1 MTSLAEVRGYRTSV
15 DGLTLAMV
23 TELELFL
30 SQFDLSTV
38 DPATLRQALIEYL
51 PGIIGPYADAADV
64 LASGWFQE
72 VVEAGGIR
80 ATVVQ
85 SPDLAPA
92 RVEALSR
99 WVVRPLTEQS
109 NSTVLSLLAG
119 AAQRIVADAGR
130 DVIRES
136 VTATNASYGRRVTLF
151 ARVPQPGCCAFCA
164 MLASRGFVYSSESAA
179 GSVTGRGVDASVT
192 AGRRGGQG
200 RGVRAR
206 GVAQLGDSY
215 HDFCRCVVTP
225 STDRDPWMR
234 DLIQEYQD
242 MYYMALTNKDSTPGR
257 SGLVFGNAVVD
268 TEATLAE
275 MRRQQGIR

>member
-1 MTSLAEVRGYRTSV
+1 VTSLAEVRGYRTSI

-38 DPATLRQALIEYL
+38 DPATLREALIEYL
-51 PGIIGPYADAADV
+51 PGIIGPYESAADV

-72 VVEAGGIR
+72 VAESAGLSP
-80 ATVVQ
+80 VVTQ
-85 SPDLAPA
+85 SPALAPERVDALA
-92 RVEALSR
+92 RWA
-99 WVVRPLTEQS
+99 VRPLTGQS
-109 NSTVLSLLAG
+109 DSTVLSLLAG

-130 DVIRES
+130 DVIRGS
-136 VTATNASYGRRVTLF
+136 VTATNAAYGRRVTLF

-206 GVAQLGDSY
+206 GVAQLGDSF
-215 HDFCRCVVTP
+215 HAFCRCVVTP

-234 DLIQEYQD
+234 DMIQEYED
-242 MYYMALTNKDSTPGR
+242 MYRAAVTNRDSAPTR
-257 SGLVFGNAVVD
+257 RGLVFENSVVD
-268 TEATLAE
+268 LDATLSE